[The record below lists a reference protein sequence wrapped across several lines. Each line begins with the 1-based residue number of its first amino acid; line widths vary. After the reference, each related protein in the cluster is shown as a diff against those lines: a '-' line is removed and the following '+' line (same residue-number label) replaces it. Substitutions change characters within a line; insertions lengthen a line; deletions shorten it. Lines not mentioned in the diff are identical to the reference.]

1 MLKILNLLLVTFIA
15 KHQTIFYMKL
25 VFWVRKIS
33 SVELT
38 SANCFNK
45 VIRGVNLLDDSN
57 FTTVL
62 KQIFEYFCITY
73 DSTQKKSNLQIWCY
87 SFFIWLT
94 FLGKT
99 LKIFQCHILVSC
111 LRMCHLKIQMEK
123 DSSKIE
129 YREESCFGK
138 IFFAFSHG
146 LFFDIKSFRGA
157 TFHSFQMTCCSL
169 FVKLRVNLCQNR

>member
-1 MLKILNLLLVTFIA
+1 MEKMSLMLKILNLLLVTFIA

-73 DSTQKKSNLQIWCY
+73 DSTQKKSNL
-87 SFFIWLT
+87 
-94 FLGKT
+94 
-99 LKIFQCHILVSC
+99 
-111 LRMCHLKIQMEK
+111 
-123 DSSKIE
+123 
-129 YREESCFGK
+129 
-138 IFFAFSHG
+138 
-146 LFFDIKSFRGA
+146 
-157 TFHSFQMTCCSL
+157 
-169 FVKLRVNLCQNR
+169 